1 MDTHG
6 INIGLERSQNNVFLS
21 IKAVGKLT
29 HDDYELIVPMLESAL
44 AKVTQPKIYV
54 LFDMSEFHGWE
65 LRAAWD
71 DFKLGLAHGAQFEK
85 IALVGPLSWQALA
98 AKVASWFISGEVRT
112 FSDKASALKW
122 LY

>member
-1 MDTHG
+1 MNTHG
-6 INIGLERSQNNVFLS
+6 IQIGLERSQNDIFLS

-44 AKVTQPKIYV
+44 AQVKQPKIHV
-54 LFDMSEFHGWE
+54 LFDMSEFHGWA

-71 DFKLGLAHGAQFEK
+71 DLKLGLSHGAQFEK
-85 IALVGPLSWQALA
+85 IALVGPQSWQALA

-122 LY
+122 LH

>member
-54 LFDMSEFHGWE
+54 LFDMSEFHDWE
-65 LRAAWD
+65 LHAAWD
-71 DFKLGLAHGAQFEK
+71 DFKLGLSHGAQFEK